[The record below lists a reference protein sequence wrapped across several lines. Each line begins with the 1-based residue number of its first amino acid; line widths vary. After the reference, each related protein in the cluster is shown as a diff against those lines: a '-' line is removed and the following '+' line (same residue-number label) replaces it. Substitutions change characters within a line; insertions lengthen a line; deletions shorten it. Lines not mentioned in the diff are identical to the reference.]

1 MDDQKLS
8 QSSPSVSESSSVQAL
23 MDRVSNILEAKDIKA
38 TRQRVDVA
46 SVLLEK
52 HIHMS
57 ADEVFSKVEA
67 AGSTVSRATV
77 YNTLSLMVE
86 RGILSQVIVDP
97 SRVFY
102 DSNTVPHH
110 HVFDTDTGRLTDV
123 AMGEVEVVRLPT
135 LPDGKQLEG
144 VDVIIRVKSVDQN
157 DDQESSPFVDR

>member
-1 MDDQKLS
+1 MDDQETL
-8 QSSPSVSESSSVQAL
+8 QSSPSVSQFSSDKAL
-23 MDRVSNILEAKDIKA
+23 IDRVSNILEASNIKA

-52 HIHMS
+52 HIHLS

-67 AGSTVSRATV
+67 AGSAVSRATV

-110 HVFDTDTGRLTDV
+110 HVFDTDSGKLTDV
-123 AMGEVEVVRLPT
+123 SDGEVEVVRLPP
-135 LPDGKQLEG
+135 LPEGKQLEG
-144 VDVIIRVKSVDQN
+144 VDVIIRVKSVD
-157 DDQESSPFVDR
+157 